1 VSSKGVLQTSCL
13 SPKDSFGGEK
23 WAFVSFGL
31 QKKEIYFL
39 FGFRINRKIGVLIII
54 CPLIALVKSLKTP
67 TIE

>member
-1 VSSKGVLQTSCL
+1 LAFVC
-13 SPKDSFGGEK
+13 GGSEPAALGKK

-31 QKKEIYFL
+31 QKKEIHFL